1 MRNCSKC
8 GAKLPL
14 QQGRGR
20 RRSMCEACSPAR
32 QRSDRGKPAKVA
44 AVVPIDVTPGA
55 RSVLASVTEELTAA
69 GMLDSHQGQ
78 LALVLARRIEQGDD
92 TGAAL
97 SQMVR
102 QLRETMTSALG
113 AAEPE
118 AVDPLDELRGRRER
132 RGS

>member
-1 MRNCSKC
+1 MRSCSKC

-20 RRSMCEACSPAR
+20 RRTMCEACSPTR
-32 QRSDRGKPAKVA
+32 DRGKPRAAKVA
-44 AVVPIDVTPGA
+44 AVVPIESAVKP
-55 RSVLASVTEELTAA
+55 RSVLASVTDELTKV

-78 LALVLARRIEQGDD
+78 LALVLAGRIEQGDD

-102 QLRETMTSALG
+102 QLRETMASAL
-113 AAEPE
+113 ASAEPE
-118 AVDPLDELRGRRER
+118 AVDPLDELRAKRER